1 MALRAAAHASELE
14 KAMDDT
20 EIALA
25 STFHTLFTEPLIQG
39 LALIAQWVEFGSND
53 VRGWQSGEVLT
64 PERTGFRMQWIGSR
78 HIHLVA

>member
-1 MALRAAAHASELE
+1 
-14 KAMDDT
+14 MDDT

-25 STFHTLFTEPLIQG
+25 SAFHTLFPEPLVQG

-64 PERTGFRMQWIGSR
+64 PERAGFRVAEVGTE
-78 HIHLVA
+78 IHFETR

>member
-1 MALRAAAHASELE
+1 MALRAAWLTPPSW
-14 KAMDDT
+14 KKPWMT
-20 EIALA
+20 PRALA
-25 STFHTLFTEPLIQG
+25 STFHTLFLEPLIQG

>member
-1 MALRAAAHASELE
+1 
-14 KAMDDT
+14 MDDT

-25 STFHTLFTEPLIQG
+25 STFHTLFLEPLIQG

-64 PERTGFRMQWIGSR
+64 PERTGFRMQWIGYTSR
-78 HIHLVA
+78 SLKAACHA